1 MKNAEKLIKELIFE
15 MLIILAAAALLAA
28 VTFRGVVQCSF
39 RYDPPTASE
48 LAADPSLVIYK

>member
-1 MKNAEKLIKELIFE
+1 MKNAEKLIIEI
-15 MLIILAAAALLAA
+15 LIILVAAVLLAV

-48 LAADPSLVIYK
+48 LAADPSLVRYK

>member
-1 MKNAEKLIKELIFE
+1 MKLMKDLFIE
-15 MLIILAAAALLAA
+15 MLIILAAAVLLAV

-48 LAADPSLVIYK
+48 LAADPSLLRYK

>member
-1 MKNAEKLIKELIFE
+1 MKLMKDLIIEI
-15 MLIILAAAALLAA
+15 LIILAAAVLLAL
-28 VTFRGVVQCSF
+28 VTFRGIVQCSF

>member
-1 MKNAEKLIKELIFE
+1 MKLIKELIVE
-15 MLIILAAAALLAA
+15 MLIVLVAVVLLAV
-28 VTFRGVVQCSF
+28 VTFRGIVQCSF